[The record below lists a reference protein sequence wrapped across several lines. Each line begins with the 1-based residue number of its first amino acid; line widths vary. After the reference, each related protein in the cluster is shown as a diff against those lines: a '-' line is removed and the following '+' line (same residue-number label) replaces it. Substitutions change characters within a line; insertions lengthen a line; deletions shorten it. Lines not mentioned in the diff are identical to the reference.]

1 MGSAMG
7 GSAAALMIVMMI
19 VMGGF
24 SLAALAR
31 WVPAAWRARVRRA
44 VRRPGSLPAPAGKD
58 SAR

>member
-7 GSAAALMIVMMI
+7 GSAAAVMIAMMI

-31 WVPAAWRARVRRA
+31 WMPAAWRPRARQA
-44 VRRPGSLPAPAGKD
+44 IRPRGCRPAPAGKEG
-58 SAR
+58 AR